1 VFGVSPSFEDLRWE
15 GLDFSREAFD
25 RVSSMD
31 AAAWRTEF
39 DLHGEL
45 FDRLRDRLPSRLEAK
60 RREFAASV
68 GA

>member
-1 VFGVSPSFEDLRWE
+1 
-15 GLDFSREAFD
+15 
-25 RVSSMD
+25 MD